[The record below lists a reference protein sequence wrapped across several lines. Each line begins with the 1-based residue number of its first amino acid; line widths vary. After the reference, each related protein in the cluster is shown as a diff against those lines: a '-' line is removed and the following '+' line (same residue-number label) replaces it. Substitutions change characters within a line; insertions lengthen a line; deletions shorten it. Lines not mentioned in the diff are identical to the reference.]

1 MFLIILIEVLSL
13 TVKLQIFLLLFAIV
27 IDICARLIVYI
38 RVAFITERIL
48 FVCLSIGIIS
58 RPSIIGISCLGTTL
72 PQTIA
77 YILGGIN

>member
-1 MFLIILIEVLSL
+1 MFLIIFTAVLSL
-13 TVKLQIFLLLFAIV
+13 TVKLQIFLIFSAIV

-38 RVAFITERIL
+38 RVAFITERII
-48 FVCLSIGIIS
+48 FVSLSIGIIS

-77 YILGGIN
+77 YVLDGIN